1 METKILNENGIN
13 EAARLISSG
22 ELVAVPTETVYGL
35 ACNGLDEK
43 AVEKVYET
51 KGRPEVKPLA
61 LMLHKGA
68 SVTRYC
74 TSVPRQARVL
84 MQKFWPGPLT
94 IVLNSKD
101 IVPDIV
107 RAGGKTVA
115 LRCPDHPLTQA
126 ILKKARLPFAAP
138 SANPSG
144 EKSPVTAQDVLGYF
158 NGRIAAVVDGGECGI
173 GRESTIIDMSG
184 TPFKILRQGALP
196 EEDIAAAL
204 ADELTVIGIT
214 GGTGC
219 GKTTALRELESM
231 GALVIDCDALYHEM
245 LEENTQMLSEIDRV
259 FPGTVVDGKLDRK
272 ALGATVFS
280 NEAALTDLNSITH
293 HYISVEVE
301 KKLREWAMQGG
312 KIAAVD
318 AIALIESGLG
328 KRCKAVIGIVAEKT
342 IRIER
347 IMKRDGISYE
357 YALMRVAAQYPNEYF
372 EQKCEYVLRN
382 NGTETEFKRECKKLF
397 KEVLKN
403 E

>member
-1 METKILNENGIN
+1 METKILNENGIT
-13 EAARLISSG
+13 EAAGLIASG

-43 AVEKVYET
+43 AVEAVYET

-68 SVTRYC
+68 PVTRYC
-74 TSVPRQARVL
+74 TRVPGQARAL
-84 MQKFWPGPLT
+84 MRKFWPGPLT

-101 IVPDIV
+101 TVPDIV

-115 LRCPDHPLTQA
+115 LRCPDHPMTQA
-126 ILKKARLPFAAP
+126 MLKKAKLPFAAP

-144 EKSPVTAQDVLGYF
+144 EKSPVTAQEVLKYF

-184 TPFKILRQGALP
+184 TPFRILRQGALP
-196 EEDIAAAL
+196 AEDIAAAL

-231 GALVIDCDALYHEM
+231 GALIIDCDALYHEM
-245 LEENTQMLSEIDRV
+245 LGNNSQMLSEIERV
-259 FPGTVVDGKLDRK
+259 FPGTVADGRLDRK

-293 HYISVEVE
+293 HYINIEVD

-312 KIAAVD
+312 KLAAVD
-318 AIALIESGLG
+318 AIALLESGLG
-328 KRCKAVIGIVAEKT
+328 KRCRTVIGIVAERT
-342 IRIER
+342 VRIER

-372 EQKCEYVLRN
+372 EQKCEYVLHN
-382 NGTETEFKRECKKLF
+382 NGTKNEFKKECKKLF